1 MHKNTIFTPLCPDPF
16 LLKFSKDV
24 NLACKLFASDM
35 FLLKYNEFCNN
46 LLQKNYFKCNFDWN
60 FIQNSLIGHL

>member
-1 MHKNTIFTPLCPDPF
+1 MHENTIFTPLCPAPV

-24 NLACKLFASDM
+24 NLACKLFASDK

-46 LLQKNYFKCNFDWN
+46 LLQKK
-60 FIQNSLIGHL
+60 IT